1 MGMLTN
7 VWNLQKKQDLQVE
20 TRCDWLCPLKDGW
33 EVGYQWRTECFFYKS
48 KGSWDSGP
56 YPNWK
61 VPYISWCFWHHG
73 WLTEGGEN
81 LQVPTLLLACLRT
94 VPVAAVSLTCLLY
107 SRSWN
112 EASCTWASLPK
123 AKPLPWR
130 ENVVYTIM
138 LLQHALKG
146 RRVFVNVLIILR
158 WISSYHKHWGVND
171 VIFKVSHIFTF
182 YLTGTSNRN
191 AISES
196 SQVLQLLSYVNEV
209 SYTHY

>member
-33 EVGYQWRTECFFYKS
+33 EVGYQWRTECFFCKS

-112 EASCTWASLPK
+112 EASCTWAKQSLSPEEK
-123 AKPLPWR
+123 MWFTLSCSSSMLSR
-130 ENVVYTIM
+130 EEGSLSMFSSSWGEYLHTINIEGWMM
-138 LLQHALKG
+138 L
-146 RRVFVNVLIILR
+146 
-158 WISSYHKHWGVND
+158 SSK
-171 VIFKVSHIFTF
+171 
-182 YLTGTSNRN
+182 YLT
-191 AISES
+191 S
-196 SQVLQLLSYVNEV
+196 SPF
-209 SYTHY
+209 T